1 MRTKSHPKYSPP
13 TKEEVKAYLESIKLN
28 MPVSVKSVVDLT
40 NAASFYF
47 ENENVSSCFTEKTSE
62 SVKSMLQSID
72 FDLYQGETPLQ
83 KAISFLRAIYN
94 VEGIITNDSNST
106 KEEDELTVFS
116 KEVQRK
122 NSIKELQEELVH
134 LRNQPAAVKEF
145 VTEKLYYLQR
155 AGIPIPKFLE
165 KLALV
170 KSFSKIKASATT
182 PTPQSMQEY
191 SQIASLYNVS
201 NIALPNFAV
210 KFAKKDLLVKN
221 YEETKKQSLFFLVD
235 DSGSM
240 NENKKVLYVN
250 ALLCDR
256 IQAVLE
262 NKAILYIATFESCID
277 RVYAVTNSQEA
288 REILKKNILS
298 FNGCNT
304 NIEHSVKQCI
314 KAINEGRMYDLEI
327 KKVHN
332 PQIVVINDGEDF
344 VDKNFKPEIPTNGF
358 ILGGDNVGMKAM
370 CENSKGVYHRFF

>member
-1 MRTKSHPKYSPP
+1 MRTKSHPKYTPP
-13 TKEEVKAYLESIKLN
+13 TKEDIVKYLQDINLE

-47 ENENVSSCFTEKTSE
+47 ENQPVENCFTEKTGE
-62 SVKSMLQSID
+62 KVKSMLKSID
-72 FDLYQGETPLQ
+72 FGLYQGETPLQ
-83 KAISFLRAIYN
+83 KAISFLRAIYDM
-94 VEGIITNDSNST
+94 EGILPNDKNSSS
-106 KEEDELTVFS
+106 EDELTVFS
-116 KEVQRK
+116 KEVERK
-122 NSIKELQEELVH
+122 NSVKRLQEELVH

-145 VTEKLYYLQR
+145 VIEKLYYLQH

-182 PTPQSMQEY
+182 PRPQPMQEY

-210 KFAKKDLLVKN
+210 KFAKKDLLVKI

-240 NENKKVLYVN
+240 NENEKILHVN

-277 RVYAVTNSQEA
+277 RVYAVTNAQEA
-288 REILKKNILS
+288 RNILKENIFS
-298 FNGCNT
+298 FSGGNT
-304 NIEHSVKQCI
+304 NIEYSVKQCI
-314 KAINEGRMYDLEI
+314 KAINEGRMRGLEI
-327 KKVHN
+327 KKAHN
-332 PQIVVINDGEDF
+332 PQIVVINDGQDF

-358 ILGGDNVGMKAM
+358 ILGCDNIGMKSM